1 MRYEHLDMFIY
12 YPIISGIANYSDLI
26 NSTIEEWMELHEAA
40 MAKSDIENIFTSDIK
55 AKSSKQ
61 NI

>member
-1 MRYEHLDMFIY
+1 MFIY